1 MSNIKFLCKSPDM
14 NDFDEIVFPVTEIR
28 QVQPYNYKGKNYTM
42 IKTIYQAT
50 YVVKLPA
57 DIVIERLDK
66 KRK

>member
-1 MSNIKFLCKSPDM
+1 MSNIKFVCKSPDM
-14 NDFDEIVFPVTEIR
+14 TDFEEIVFPITEIR
-28 QVQPYNYKGKNYTM
+28 QVLPYNFKGKNYTM

-50 YVVKLPA
+50 YIVKLPA